1 MSEELFHSRITNPI
15 MLIVVKD
22 RDEHINMRQQIT
34 QPKGAFEPV

>member
-1 MSEELFHSRITNPI
+1 MSEELFHFRITNPI